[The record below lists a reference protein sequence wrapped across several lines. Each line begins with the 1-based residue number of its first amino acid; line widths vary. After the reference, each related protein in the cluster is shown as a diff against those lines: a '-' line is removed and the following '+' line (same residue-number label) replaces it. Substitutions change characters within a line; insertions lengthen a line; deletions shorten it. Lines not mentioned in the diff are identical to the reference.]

1 MRYNDCT
8 NDIREI
14 YRNAGIPARAI
25 FQLTRNE
32 NGPALA
38 TALVRSNGNIE
49 ILSLKKFGPFFGRFF
64 NLGGPRG
71 TRQKTS

>member
-38 TALVRSNGNIE
+38 TDLVRSNGIIE
-49 ILSLKKFGPFFGRFF
+49 ILSQKKFGPFFGRF
-64 NLGGPRG
+64 LI
-71 TRQKTS
+71 